1 MPGTIPKTRAADS
14 AEADPPKE
22 AGNAVPRRRVR
33 MERSER
39 RKTLLDAGAS
49 AFASGGYAGTSMED
63 VASRAKVTRL
73 IIYRHFASKEEL
85 YRAVLERAVHGV
97 AAAVSAQLASGR
109 SVAGVVRGFL
119 NAARSDPEGF
129 KLLVRQSPKETAFAD
144 YLDQFRVGAVEAA
157 QDLIARP
164 VPDPVLREWAAKTL
178 VALLEEATLAWIE
191 TGSESRDEEMMSVLT
206 SSIEAMLGAFATRTP
221 AR

>member
-1 MPGTIPKTRAADS
+1 MSRTIPKTEPADS
-14 AEADPPKE
+14 AEAVRTKE
-22 AGNAVPRRRVR
+22 SEKSGPRRRVR

-49 AFASGGYAGTSMED
+49 AFASGGYAGTSMEA
-63 VASRAKVTRL
+63 VATRAKVTRL

-85 YRAVLERAVHGV
+85 YRAVLERAVKGV
-97 AAAVSAQLASGR
+97 SAAVSAQLAKGR

-119 NAARSDPEGF
+119 DAARADPDGF
-129 KLLVRQSPKETAFAD
+129 ELLVRQSPKETDFRD
-144 YLDQFRVGAVEAA
+144 YLDQFRNGAVEAA
-157 QDLIARP
+157 QELIARP

-191 TGSESRDEEMMSVLT
+191 TGSESRDAEMMEVLT
-206 SSIEAMLGAFATRTP
+206 SSIEAMLRAFAADTR
-221 AR
+221 

>member
-1 MPGTIPKTRAADS
+1 MAKTIPKTKTADS
-14 AEADPPKE
+14 AVADGTKE
-22 AGNAVPRRRVR
+22 SEKTGPRRRVR

-85 YRAVLERAVHGV
+85 YRAVLERAVQGV
-97 AAAVSAQLASGR
+97 AAAVSAQLANGR
-109 SVAGVVRGFL
+109 SVAGVVRGFVD
-119 NAARSDPEGF
+119 AARIDPDGF
-129 KLLVRQSPKETAFAD
+129 KLLVRQSEKETDFSD
-144 YLDQFRVGAVEAA
+144 YLDQFRSGAVDAA
-157 QDLIARP
+157 QNLIARP

-191 TGSESRDEEMMSVLT
+191 TGSESRDEEMMAVLT
-206 SSIEAMLGAFATRTP
+206 SSIEAMLGAFATSTG
-221 AR
+221 

>member
-1 MPGTIPKTRAADS
+1 MSRTLPKTETTQS
-14 AEADPPKE
+14 AETDRTTESEKS
-22 AGNAVPRRRVR
+22 GPRRRVR

-85 YRAVLERAVHGV
+85 YRAVLERAVRGV
-97 AAAVSAQLASGR
+97 SAAVSAQLANGR

-119 NAARSDPEGF
+119 DAARADPDGF
-129 KLLVRQSPKETAFAD
+129 ELLVRQSPKETDFRD
-144 YLDQFRVGAVEAA
+144 YLDQFRNGAVEAA
-157 QDLIARP
+157 QELIARP

-191 TGSESRDEEMMSVLT
+191 TGSQSRDSEMMEVLT
-206 SSIEAMLGAFATRTP
+206 SSIEAMLRAFATGPR
-221 AR
+221 

>member
-1 MPGTIPKTRAADS
+1 
-14 AEADPPKE
+14 
-22 AGNAVPRRRVR
+22 

-85 YRAVLERAVHGV
+85 YRAVLERAVQGV
-97 AAAVSAQLASGR
+97 AAAVAAELAKGR

-119 NAARSDPEGF
+119 YAARVDPDGF
-129 KLLVRQSPKETAFAD
+129 RLLVRQSEKETDFND
-144 YLDQFRVGAVEAA
+144 YLEQFRSGAVNAA

-191 TGSESRDEEMMSVLT
+191 TGSDGRDEEMMAVLT
-206 SSIEAMLGAFATRTP
+206 SSIEAMLGAFATGTP
-221 AR
+221 AS